1 MMRII
6 PIVLALVMAAG
17 VPAAAQ
23 TDLPPVHAN
32 AIIPRPPPSA
42 PLASWV
48 LADKRATMSIDVDG
62 ATLRGWSYAGADPAL
77 PTVLLFNGNASTIA
91 DGDSFYRTIA
101 AQGARIVAFDYRGY
115 GFSGGSADVAAFQR
129 DALALY
135 DLVAKDAG
143 RSIVVYGFS
152 MGAPIAAYVAA
163 HRPVA
168 GLILAAA
175 MANAREE
182 LPVFAMGQGAPESVA
197 RALVAAPDAEA
208 AFDDLGFVAH
218 SSAPLLVLH
227 GTSDQAV
234 PIAQG
239 REVLAAGAST
249 RKRFVE
255 LQGTNHNGTM
265 SAPESLAAV
274 REFLASLRSSR

>member
-1 MMRII
+1 MRIVQ
-6 PIVLALVMAAG
+6 IVLVLVLAAG

-32 AIIPRPPPSA
+32 AIIPRPAPTA

-48 LADKRATMSIDVDG
+48 AADKRANMSIDVDG
-62 ATLRGWSYAGADPAL
+62 ATLRGWSYAAADSAL
-77 PTVLLFNGNASTIA
+77 PAVLLFNGNAATIA
-91 DGDSFYRTIA
+91 DGESLYRTIA
-101 AQGARIVAFDYRGY
+101 AQGPRVVAFDYRGY
-115 GFSGGSADVAAFQR
+115 GFSGGTADVAAFQR
-129 DALALY
+129 DALAVY

-143 RSIVVYGFS
+143 RGIVVYGFS

-175 MANAREE
+175 MANAREA
-182 LPVFAMGQGAPESVA
+182 LPIFAMRQGAPESIA
-197 RALVAAPDAEA
+197 RALVPAPDAEA

-218 SSAPLLVLH
+218 STAPLLVLH
-227 GTSDQAV
+227 GASDGAV

-239 REVLAAGAST
+239 REVFGASASGSKT
-249 RKRFVE
+249 FIE
-255 LQGTNHNGTM
+255 ILNANHNDTV
-265 SAPESLAAV
+265 SAPASLEAV
-274 REFLASLRSSR
+274 RRFLKSLRG